1 MQIEYALARVQ
12 QGKMSLGIKGKPRE
26 HMLYGHT
33 LTLLYIFPKSTA
45 KNGVV
50 IATDKKVSSILV
62 DGEDYQ
68 KIQNITPSTGTEFQR
83 SFHFPFYETLSC
95 SILLSSV
102 FCFFCVT
109 IGFVYSG
116 MGPDFRVL
124 VRSARKQAQQYF
136 LTYREV
142 QPVNQIVRESALLM
156 QEYTQ
161 SGGVRPFGVSC
172 LVAGWDE
179 ENGPQLFQVDPS
191 GSSFGWKAT
200 AIGKNYVNAKN
211 FLERRYDDEVE
222 LDDAVHIALLTLRE
236 SYEGEMTEHNIE
248 VGIISAEEKVF
259 RILTPQ
265 EVRDYLDEAN

>member
-1 MQIEYALARVQ
+1 MGDMNFSLTTFNKTGKLMQIEYALNRVS
-12 QGKMSLGIKGKPRE
+12 QGKMALGIKA
-26 HMLYGHT
+26 T
-33 LTLLYIFPKSTA
+33 
-45 KNGVV
+45 NGVV
-50 IATDKKVSSILV
+50 IASDKKVTSVLV
-62 DGEDYQ
+62 DGDEYQ
-68 KIQNITPSTGTEFQR
+68 KIQSITPSTG
-83 SFHFPFYETLSC
+83 
-95 SILLSSV
+95 
-102 FCFFCVT
+102 
-109 IGFVYSG
+109 FVYAG

-124 VRSARKQAQQYF
+124 VKNARKNAQQYY

-142 QPVNQIVRESALLM
+142 QPISQVVRESALLM

-172 LVAGWDE
+172 LVAGYDE
-179 ENGPQLFQVDPS
+179 DGPQLFQVDPS
-191 GSSFGWKAT
+191 GAAFGWKAT

-211 FLERRYDDEVE
+211 FLERRYNDDME

-248 VGIISAEEKVF
+248 VGIVGPDKVF